1 MKTCDH
7 NKYIKVYNFEGFK
20 GNSKIMDIA
29 LLPSVKNGNSPENIE
44 IFCKK
49 CKRVLVPRVVNLSR
63 GEELSKYVL

>member
-20 GNSKIMDIA
+20 GNSKTMDIA

-49 CKRVLVPRVVNLSR
+49 CKRVLVPRKVNLSN
-63 GEELSKYVL
+63 EEQFSKYVL